1 MFAWYTG
8 GIWTQ
13 VGTLTQQLQVEAAM
27 VVVIWRRDTAAA
39 PPSPEIRP
47 LYFYLRTCTFLL
59 PSVDRCYLPVCHVLQ
74 SLRYTC
80 THHTPL
86 FYFYVYMYNRMNRR
100 HCSTCSSNTVI
111 VCVPHTV
118 LHVCSTTR
126 SARTCTTH
134 TCRCATCVFKVL
146 MTRTIPIPTYKQIIT
161 V

>member
-1 MFAWYTG
+1 MFKRNNSQVSNDMSVCLLGIYTG

-27 VVVIWRRDTAAA
+27 VDVIWRRDTAAA

-118 LHVCSTTR
+118 LVPQEVRARAQHTRAGVPHVCLR
-126 SARTCTTH
+126 S
-134 TCRCATCVFKVL
+134 
-146 MTRTIPIPTYKQIIT
+146 
-161 V
+161 